1 VPPQQLYSKSLS
13 LATLSK
19 NFALASRYAPL
30 NCWGED
36 SLSRIGSILGV
47 PLYADECTTHQY
59 RISFARLLI
68 EMDVTKELPKE
79 VQIEDVHGKVF
90 KQQVMYDWTPPFC
103 GKCKMVGHDCSSSWQ
118 PQPRSVRPA
127 IQKKTVQK
135 WVPKVQQNDTRPPIV
150 TVVATPNQPISQV
163 TDKDGWQV
171 VARKTKEKGKSFFC

>member
-1 VPPQQLYSKSLS
+1 MRDSGVLTLNPLQQLKRE
-13 LATLSK
+13 K
-19 NFALASRYAPL
+19 NEKVPVYKRDGVEG
-30 NCWGED
+30 GED

-135 WVPKVQQNDTRPPIV
+135 WDKFQHLLPVASCLKIAGIKPPSI
-150 TVVATPNQPISQV
+150 
-163 TDKDGWQV
+163 
-171 VARKTKEKGKSFFC
+171 